1 MLQIRIQ
8 STPNP
13 NARKY
18 VLSKDLKESDRIT
31 FKNSEE
37 CPHVPLASALF
48 DISHVKQVHFFE
60 NILTISQSGGGE
72 WSTIDQKVQDVL
84 HEMIEDHDVNFQD
97 PIEVMR
103 EKRRANMDPEL
114 LRIDNILDH
123 TIRPALQADG
133 GDIELV
139 EFDGVILSV
148 RYMGACGDCP
158 SSMYG
163 TLEAIKN
170 TIRHEYRPDIDI
182 VIVD

>member
-18 VLSKDLKESDRIT
+18 VLSKDLKADDRIT
-31 FKNSEE
+31 FKVPEE
-37 CPHVPLASALF
+37 CVHVPLAKALF
-48 DISHVKQVHFFE
+48 EIPNVKQIHFFE
-60 NILTISQSGGGE
+60 NVLTISQSGVGD
-72 WSTIDQKVQDVL
+72 WPNIDKAVQDVL
-84 HEMIEDHDVNFQD
+84 DKHIEGHDINFRD
-97 PIEVMR
+97 PVEVLR
-103 EKRRANMDPEL
+103 EQRRANLDPEL
-114 LRIDNILDH
+114 LKIDEIIDR

-139 EFDGVILSV
+139 EFDGMVLSI

-163 TLEAIKN
+163 TLEAIKR
-170 TIRHEYRPDIDI
+170 TVRDEYRPDIEI
-182 VIVD
+182 VTVD